1 MPTLGPRL
9 ALCRHRPSPRY
20 APAEVLARPRRS
32 NRRRTEIRL
41 RTVRWI
47 PPPATSHPRQP
58 GPGHLHPAALR
69 PKSPCAGLTLYA
81 VEALV
86 DPRTGRIMNP
96 GMAEY
101 HVPVH
106 ADVPALDVSYLD
118 DPDPRAPLGILG
130 VGEGSITGVAA
141 AIGNAVHHATGVRVR
156 DLPITLDRLL

>member
-1 MPTLGPRL
+1 MPRWGRGWPCVSTD
-9 ALCRHRPSPRY
+9 RHSGTHPLRCSPAPS
-20 APAEVLARPRRS
+20 VD
-32 NRRRTEIRL
+32 RRRTEIRL

-86 DPRTGRIMNP
+86 DPRTGRIMDP

-106 ADVPALDVSYLD
+106 ADVP
-118 DPDPRAPLGILG
+118 
-130 VGEGSITGVAA
+130 E
-141 AIGNAVHHATGVRVR
+141 
-156 DLPITLDRLL
+156 